1 MSFICKFKTSTI
13 TAFVKPCNVLNL
25 AVWKVFYVQLYVES
39 AFTIQGRPKNSLS
52 VMCNLHRCSLL
63 LLLLSLFSPMLPLM
77 LSLVL
82 VLLSLV
88 LQQKGW
94 MDVRWRPAND
104 IFHIFSIYIQ
114 LFATSF
120 FPLYKGFGLLKD
132 IYHAKPCRV
141 VPCYYTKVH
150 RFKFDLK

>member
-88 LQQKGW
+88 LQQKRLNGCEVKACQW
-94 MDVRWRPAND
+94 HLPY
-104 IFHIFSIYIQ
+104 IFDLYSTFCYFIFSTLQRVRFVKRY
-114 LFATSF
+114 L
-120 FPLYKGFGLLKD
+120 PC
-132 IYHAKPCRV
+132 HAKPCRAITPKCIV
-141 VPCYYTKVH
+141 
-150 RFKFDLK
+150 LNLI